1 MPHASQAPGGAG
13 VRVGVTLAGN
23 DGVTYRLVRDLGG
36 AAQLHRFDAERR
48 AFALVAQ
55 TLPEIARFLA
65 ATAGV
70 PPRGRFAALLSL
82 AAGDLPSRQPGL
94 GPRSGFPAAAPR
106 KPLGPEEARKKVA
119 DLRAEL
125 ARAAAAE
132 KLQYQLDGLQ
142 SRMFKL
148 EEMTRAG
155 ERVREGLASSEVA
168 LVELQPLA
176 EVADRARGPR
186 RARRRLREGRGE
198 ARRGPAASSPASARP
213 SASRPPGRH
222 PSGCARSSGPAP
234 ARASSAVAV
243 ALAGTASG
251 SAGLRYV
258 ALLDVPAFG
267 YAGWVA
273 LQWVGDLEGSERA
286 GRRRQ
291 RAGDRERKIHEQY
304 DRDTTEVKGV
314 MKALGLETIPDLKE
328 ALGRLTDARSV
339 ADEWRRRLAEWES
352 NPEQARAA
360 EERKQAER
368 AIGDIEAKLAEESG
382 GFVRDPRQVELEI
395 ARIEAEQAAPRAPA
409 AADPAPP
416 PAPAGDPFKVLL
428 EQASAELK
436 ASPAGV
442 LRTVQPR
449 LSQILPALSA
459 QRLAGCLADDR
470 GNLLVQ
476 AGGRSAPLASLPPA
490 DRDLVFLAVKL
501 GLVEQGLANGRTVAL
516 VEDAFAG
523 LPEASR
529 RVVGPAPQADGPP
542 AARSSTR
549 RAIPCSARRR
559 TTASSGRRR
568 DGCGRGAT
576 GMGRAPASAAA
587 PRRTLAAGWLE
598 ARGFAILA
606 RNHATRRGEVDL
618 VCREGETSSASSRC
632 AAAPAP
638 ATARRWRR

>member
-1 MPHASQAPGGAG
+1 MILLEIAAQGVRGVAPAGGRASLRPGYNVVAADGPALRRLVEALFYPGPRDAETVPHASQAPGGAG

-82 AAGDLPSRQPGL
+82 AAGNLPSRQPGL

-106 KPLGPEEARKKVA
+106 KPLGPEEARRKVA

-132 KLQYQLDGLQ
+132 KLQYKLDGLQ

-155 ERVREGLASSEVA
+155 EKIREGLASSEVA

-176 EVADRARGPR
+176 EVADRLGDLGERVAAFEKAALKRDEALRKLAGDREALGEPAT
-186 RARRRLREGRGE
+186 RAAPFWLRPEFWAGAG
-198 ARRGPAASSPASARP
+198 AGVV
-213 SASRPPGRH
+213 
-222 PSGCARSSGPAP
+222 
-234 ARASSAVAV
+234 AVAV

-382 GFVRDPRQVELEI
+382 GYVRDPRQVELEI

-416 PAPAGDPFKVLL
+416 RAPAGDPFKVLL
-428 EQASAELK
+428 EQASAEMK

-449 LSQILPALSA
+449 LSQILPVLSA

-501 GLVEQGLANGRTVAL
+501 GLVEQGLAKGRTVAL

-529 RVVGPAPQADGPP
+529 RVV
-542 AARSSTR
+542 ARLLKQM
-549 RAIPCSARRR
+549 AR
-559 TTASSGRRR
+559 G
-568 DGCGRGAT
+568 GQIVHAT
-576 GMGRAPASAAA
+576 GDPVFREAADH
-587 PRRTLAAGWLE
+587 G
-598 ARGFAILA
+598 
-606 RNHATRRGEVDL
+606 V
-618 VCREGETSSASSRC
+618 
-632 AAAPAP
+632 
-638 ATARRWRR
+638 